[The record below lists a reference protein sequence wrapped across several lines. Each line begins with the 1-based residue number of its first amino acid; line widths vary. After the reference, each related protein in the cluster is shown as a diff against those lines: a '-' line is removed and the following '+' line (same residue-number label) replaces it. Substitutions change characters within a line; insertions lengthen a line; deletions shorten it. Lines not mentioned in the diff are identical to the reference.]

1 MRKTAPTSPDWLDEQ
16 YDNRARVPEH
26 PAILDRWAAESEC
39 VRRERRCLL
48 DRRYGDCPSE
58 SLDIFLPETDAGPA
72 PVIVFI
78 HGGWWRALDKA
89 DHSFV
94 APAFTEAG
102 VLVVVPNYALCPA
115 VSIDHIAVQMA
126 QAVAWTWRC
135 APQYGGDRRRIV
147 LVGHSAGG
155 HLAAMLLTCLW
166 RRLAADLPS
175 SLMRGALAISGVFDL
190 DPLRRTP
197 FLQKDLRLTPA
208 SARRLS
214 PVRLPPPA
222 APLYAVAGGQ
232 ESQEFLRH
240 LRSIEDAWGQTCVP
254 VSETIPGTNHFTVLD
269 ELARPGSRLHHLAMA
284 LAFE

>member
-1 MRKTAPTSPDWLDEQ
+1 
-16 YDNRARVPEH
+16 
-26 PAILDRWAAESEC
+26 

-48 DRRYGDCPSE
+48 DRRYGDWPSE
-58 SLDIFLPETDAGPA
+58 SLDLFLPETDAGPA

-102 VLVVVPNYALCPA
+102 ALVVVPNYALCPA
-115 VSIDHIAVQMA
+115 VSIERIAVQMA
-126 QAVAWTWRC
+126 RAVAWTWRW
-135 APQYGGDRRRIV
+135 APQHGGDPRRIV
-147 LVGHSAGG
+147 VAGHSAGG

-166 RRLAADLPS
+166 QRVAGDLPS
-175 SLMRGALAISGVFDL
+175 SLLRGALAISGVFDL

-197 FLQKDLRLTPA
+197 FLQKDLRLTSA

-222 APLYAVAGGQ
+222 APLYAVAGAQ
-232 ESQEFLRH
+232 ESPEFLRH
-240 LRSIEDAWGQTCVP
+240 LRSIEDAWGQAAVP
-254 VSETIPGTNHFTVLD
+254 VSETIPGANHFTVLD
-269 ELARPGSRLHHLAMA
+269 ELARSGSRVHRLAMA
-284 LAFE
+284 LAFA